1 MSTYSEEHILFLKKK
16 KKEKYLII
24 FFQLF
29 ILFTFIFSW
38 ELLAKLNIINT
49 FLYSSPSKIIKT
61 IINLINSKE
70 LFYHIGIT
78 IYEVLITFFLS
89 SFLGIIIAFIFW
101 NNKILSRIIDP
112 YITVLNSLP
121 KVALGPLIIIW
132 MGAKINSII
141 FMALLISLFT
151 TIINIYHGF
160 ISVNNNYLIMLRS
173 FKATKLQLFF
183 KIVLPS
189 NLLAILSTLKINISM
204 SLIGVIMGELLVSK
218 KGLGY
223 LIMYGSQMFNLDLV
237 ITSIFLLS
245 IISYLMYILIDKIT
259 IYIEKKDS

>member
-38 ELLAKLNIINT
+38 ELLAQLNIINT

-61 IINLINSKE
+61 IINLINTKE

-141 FMALLISLFT
+141 FMAILISLFT

-183 KIVLPS
+183 KAVLPS
-189 NLLAILSTLKINISM
+189 NLLTILSTLKINISM